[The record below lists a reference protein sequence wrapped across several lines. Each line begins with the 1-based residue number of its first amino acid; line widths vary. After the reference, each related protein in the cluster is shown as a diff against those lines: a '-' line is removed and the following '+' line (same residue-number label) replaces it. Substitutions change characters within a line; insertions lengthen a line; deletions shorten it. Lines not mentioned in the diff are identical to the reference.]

1 MNAEVIIDVGYK
13 TTVRVQVTD
22 QMVRQ
27 FADMSGDHN
36 PIHLDETYAAT
47 TRFKRRIAHGMITAA
62 LISRAL
68 NQSLGEGGVYLG
80 QTLKFVNPVFIDD
93 ILDINLTVVALRKE
107 RGIGSVET
115 TVTKSTG
122 EVVVKGEATIMF
134 AWGLD
139 IKK

>member
-1 MNAEVIIDVGYK
+1 MNAEVTIDIGYK